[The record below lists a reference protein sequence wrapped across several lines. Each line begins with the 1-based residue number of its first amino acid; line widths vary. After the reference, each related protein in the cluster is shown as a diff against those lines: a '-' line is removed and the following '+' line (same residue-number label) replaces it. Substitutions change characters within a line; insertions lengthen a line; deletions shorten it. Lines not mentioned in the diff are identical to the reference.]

1 LGDLWAFI
9 HGGNDI
15 VGKTGRGSAKKR
27 RRGRRP
33 AEDITEPQR
42 RTLSTIQ
49 ALINRKGYP
58 PTVKELAAELDIAS
72 GSAYGQINQLVR
84 KGYLRREPRKARSLE
99 VVASPK
105 ANPAKLVSIP
115 VVGEVAAGSPLLA
128 EENIIGEVLV
138 DPQLV
143 GHGRCFALRAKGDS
157 MTGAGIHDGD
167 YCIVRQQ
174 PVAENGEIVVAL
186 LGDKGV
192 VKRLHVSED
201 GVELRSEN
209 PAFEPIRVDPDAQ
222 LLIQGKLL
230 GVCRGP

>member
-1 LGDLWAFI
+1 LGAFAAPI
-9 HGGNDI
+9 HGRNDI
-15 VGKTGRGSAKKR
+15 VAKTGRGSAKKR

-42 RTLSTIQ
+42 RTLSTIR
-49 ALINRKGYP
+49 AFINRKGYP
-58 PTVKELAAELDIAS
+58 PTVKELAAELGIAP
-72 GSAYGQINQLVR
+72 GSTYGQINQLVR

-99 VVASPK
+99 VVASPR
-105 ANPAKLVSIP
+105 ADPTKLVSIP

-128 EENIIGEVLV
+128 EENIIGKVLV
-138 DPQLV
+138 DSRLV

-167 YCIVRQQ
+167 YCVVRQQ

-186 LGDKGV
+186 LGNEGV
-192 VKRLHVSED
+192 IKRLHLSEG

-209 PAFEPIRVDPDAQ
+209 PAFAPIRVDPDAQ